1 MARINY
7 MDFLAP
13 YSPSSKMSRESN
25 RPDKILVRVHEDGM
39 LSSRSIDMNDPVIQK
54 VRSKVAKIDSSQTKF
69 NHI

>member
-1 MARINY
+1 

>member
-1 MARINY
+1 

-25 RPDKILVRVHEDGM
+25 RPDKILVRVHEDGL

>member
-1 MARINY
+1 

-54 VRSKVAKIDSSQTKF
+54 VRSKVAKIDSNQAIFK
-69 NHI
+69 NI